1 MFIMVE
7 RTKSWDAHRRVR
19 AWYGGREPAEAEVI
33 EVAEVAEGGG
43 KVLYDSIEV
52 SGDFADIF
60 RNLYDEMDSLKRTP
74 SDFRTWNSED
84 GFMTFFQVLL
94 DYGPLD
100 MRGRVSMLQR
110 IGQFKF
116 RSTDGP
122 DEKKEKIADVFSDVD
137 GEDDYSAVV
146 RIQAKRLIEIWAPN
160 ADSLLDYIVNK
171 PAHVGRV
178 LADRLSPSNEKGF
191 RVIGHAFDGVRSTQ
205 LQGLADSK
213 TVAYER
219 EGDIHLVTDVRE
231 TLTGWDQD
239 SMATGGIERFTLLD
253 ALLLHELVE
262 LWLVDNEPNI
272 DPLEAHIIASTFE
285 RYLKS
290 SLLSVAVEDFF
301 LNWPQPSEEE
311 VAERHRA
318 EMEDQLAAWS
328 ASFDDD
334 EVPDGLDEDID
345 DLPLD
350 NAAPALKK
358 AKSKKSG
365 EKRKDKGKLQEG
377 KVYQTKDGRSYRIVD
392 GHKVAVKK
400 KNST

>member
-1 MFIMVE
+1 MAE
-7 RTKSWDAHRRVR
+7 SKKSWDEHRRVK
-19 AWYGGREPAEAEVI
+19 AWYGGIEPAEAEVI
-33 EVAEVAEGGG
+33 EAAEVAEGGG
-43 KVLYDSIEV
+43 KVLYDSIEG

-60 RNLYDEMDSLKRTP
+60 HNLYDEMDSLKRKP
-74 SDFRTWNSED
+74 SKFRTWTSED
-84 GFMTFFQVLL
+84 GFVTFFQVML
-94 DYGPLD
+94 DYGPPD

-122 DEKKEKIADVFSDVD
+122 DEKKEKIANVFSDTD
-137 GEDDYSAVV
+137 GEDDFLAVV
-146 RIQAKRLIEIWAPN
+146 RIQAKRLTEIWAPN
-160 ADSLLDYIVNK
+160 TDSLLDYIVNN

-205 LQGLADSK
+205 LQGLAESK

-253 ALLLHELVE
+253 ALLLHQIAE

-311 VAERHRA
+311 VAERHSA
-318 EMEDQLAAWS
+318 EMEGQLAAWS
-328 ASFDDD
+328 ASLDDD
-334 EVPDGLDEDID
+334 EVPDVLDEDID
-345 DLPLD
+345 GLPLD
-350 NAAPALKK
+350 KAAPTLKK

-365 EKRKDKGKLQEG
+365 GKRKAKGKQQEG
-377 KVYQTKDGRSYRIVD
+377 KVYRTKDGKLYRMVN
-392 GHKVAVKK
+392 GHKVVVKK

>member
-1 MFIMVE
+1 MAE
-7 RTKSWDAHRRVR
+7 RTKSWDEHRRVR
-19 AWYGGREPAEAEVI
+19 AWYGGREPAKVEVI

-43 KVLYDSIEV
+43 QVLYDSAEG
-52 SGDFADIF
+52 SGDFANIF
-60 RNLYDEMDSLKRTP
+60 HNLYNEMDSLKRTP
-74 SDFRTWNSED
+74 SEFRTWTSED
-84 GFMTFFQVLL
+84 GFMTFLQVML
-94 DYGPLD
+94 DYGPRD
-100 MRGRVSMLQR
+100 MRGRVSMLKR

-122 DEKKEKIADVFSDVD
+122 DEKKEKIANVFSDID
-137 GEDDYSAVV
+137 GKDDYSALV

-160 ADSLLDYIVNK
+160 ADSLLDYIVNN

-178 LADRLSPSNEKGF
+178 LADRLSPRNEKGF
-191 RVIGHAFDGVRSTQ
+191 RVIGHDFEGVRSTQ
-205 LQGLADSK
+205 LQGLAESK

-219 EGDIHLVTDVRE
+219 EGDIHLVTDVRK
-231 TLTGWDQD
+231 TLMGWDQD
-239 SMATGGIERFTLLD
+239 SMATGGIERLTLLD
-253 ALLLHELVE
+253 ALLLHELAE

-272 DPLEAHIIASTFE
+272 NPLEAHIIASTFE

-301 LNWPQPSEEE
+301 LNWPQLSAEEI
-311 VAERHRA
+311 AERHSA

-350 NAAPALKK
+350 KAVPVVKK
-358 AKSKKSG
+358 AKSKDSSG
-365 EKRKDKGKLQEG
+365 KQEAESKQQEG
-377 KVYQTKDGRSYRIVD
+377 KVYRTKDGKLYRIVD
-392 GHKVAVKK
+392 GRKVVVKK
-400 KNST
+400 KKPT

>member
-1 MFIMVE
+1 MAE
-7 RTKSWDAHRRVR
+7 RTKSWDEHHKVR
-19 AWYGGREPAEAEVI
+19 AWYGGREPAEVEVI
-33 EVAEVAEGGG
+33 EVAEEAEGGG
-43 KVLYDSIEV
+43 EVLYDSVEG

-74 SDFRTWNSED
+74 IEFRTWTSED
-84 GFMTFFQVLL
+84 GFMTFLQVIL
-94 DYGPLD
+94 DYGPRD
-100 MRGRVSMLQR
+100 MHGRVSMLQR

-122 DEKKEKIADVFSDVD
+122 DEKKEKIANVFSDID
-137 GEDDYSAVV
+137 GKDGYSAVV
-146 RIQAKRLIEIWAPN
+146 RTQAKRLIEIWAPN
-160 ADSLLDYIVNK
+160 ADSLLDYIVNN

-191 RVIGHAFDGVRSTQ
+191 RVIGHSFEGVRSTQ
-205 LQGLADSK
+205 LQGLAESK
-213 TVAYER
+213 TIAYER
-219 EGDIHLVTDVRE
+219 EGDIHLVTDVRK
-231 TLTGWDQD
+231 TLMDWDQD
-239 SMATGGIERFTLLD
+239 SMATGGIERLTLLD
-253 ALLLHELVE
+253 TLLLHELAE

-290 SLLSVAVEDFF
+290 SLLSMAVEDFF
-301 LNWPQPSEEE
+301 INWPQPSEEE
-311 VAERHRA
+311 IAERHSV

-328 ASFDDD
+328 ALFDDD

-350 NAAPALKK
+350 KAVPVIKK
-358 AKSKKSG
+358 AKSKNSG
-365 EKRKDKGKLQEG
+365 KKRKAESKQQEG
-377 KVYQTKDGRSYRIVD
+377 KVYRTKDGKLYRVVD

-400 KNST
+400 KKST

>member
-1 MFIMVE
+1 MAE
-7 RTKSWDAHRRVR
+7 SKKSWDEHRRVK
-19 AWYGGREPAEAEVI
+19 AWYGGIEPAETEVI
-33 EVAEVAEGGG
+33 EAAEVAEGGG
-43 KVLYDSIEV
+43 KVLYDSIEG

-60 RNLYDEMDSLKRTP
+60 HNLYDEMDSLKRKP
-74 SDFRTWNSED
+74 SKFRTWTSED
-84 GFMTFFQVLL
+84 GFVTFFQVML
-94 DYGPLD
+94 DYGPPD

-122 DEKKEKIADVFSDVD
+122 DEKKEKIANVFSDTD
-137 GEDDYSAVV
+137 GEDDFLAVV
-146 RIQAKRLIEIWAPN
+146 RIQAKRLTEIWAPN
-160 ADSLLDYIVNK
+160 TDSLLDYIVNN

-205 LQGLADSK
+205 LQGLAESK

-253 ALLLHELVE
+253 ALLLHQIAE

-311 VAERHRA
+311 VAERHSA
-318 EMEDQLAAWS
+318 EMEGQLAAWS
-328 ASFDDD
+328 ASLDDD
-334 EVPDGLDEDID
+334 EVPDVLDEDID
-345 DLPLD
+345 GLPLD
-350 NAAPALKK
+350 KAAPTLKK

-365 EKRKDKGKLQEG
+365 GKRKAKGKQQEG
-377 KVYQTKDGRSYRIVD
+377 KVYRTKDGKLYRMVN
-392 GHKVAVKK
+392 GHKVVVKK